1 MTKYFYA
8 VTIFFVSLFI
18 STDTFASHG
27 QGADITYECLGNG
40 QYRIIYQFYRDC
52 SGISASTSVTASI
65 VSSCGGTQTLTLTQ
79 DSLPIEVSNL
89 CSTSSS
95 TCAGGTLPGV
105 QRYSYS
111 AIITLPPGCIY
122 TVSYGECCRNTSNNL
137 ASSQSFDLYVEA
149 TINTNNSLC
158 NNGPRFTSYP
168 VPYYCIG
175 QTYNYSHGTVE
186 LDGDSL
192 YFTLVAPLDFN
203 NTPITY
209 TAPYSP
215 TNPMPTGSGFV
226 FDPLTGQMT
235 FRPTT
240 VGNYVVAV
248 RVDEYRNGVLIGT
261 TLRDIQIVVIN
272 CNNIPPVVASNITT
286 GNSSGGTVIDNNS
299 LGVCPGGNVTFTIS
313 AYDPTGQTVN
323 FNSNISQSIP
333 GATLTRTPINGRQ
346 DSILI
351 TFTWSPS
358 AADSGFRYFTLTVT
372 DGNCPIP
379 GNQIFTY
386 DITVLKGVTLGPDRA
401 YCPVGGPI
409 VVNAT
414 GANTF
419 SWTTLAGGPP
429 VGMISSNIDSTV
441 VSFAPTVTTTYV
453 AKSNLIGG
461 CKSSDTITIRR
472 VADFSSTIRTSRDT
486 VCKYGTALI
495 TSSAFPDSVGPYT
508 YTWTP
513 MSAISLVQ
521 DSVATVA
528 PLTTTTFVVGVTSKD
543 GCYLRK
549 DSAKIVVSGIG
560 PKVNITADK
569 NYICPGDTIQL
580 TPKIQNLEC
589 GLTPGG
595 LGAACL
601 GGSQFAFD
609 TIGRGTGTST
619 TSTPY
624 RNLWED
630 GRTQYLITAAEL
642 QAQGMQAGTITDLSL
657 FVTTKNSSQPFNGF
671 TIKMGCTGLSA
682 LSASAG
688 FVNGLQIVANPI
700 PYTTV
705 ANSWN
710 THTFDN
716 PYDWDGSSNLIVE
729 VCFDNTSY
737 GGTNDAVRFTT
748 AFAGAT
754 LYRQTDGAVGC
765 NLTTP
770 TASTERP
777 NFLFGSC
784 IPPLTGYTYT
794 WTPTNDLT
802 CTACPNPRVALKS
815 NTTYKLTVN
824 DGNCSGDSVIQL
836 FINPNVQVSAGKDT
850 VVCGTPATIKVAPL
864 NPATPVC
871 IPNYSLATIPYS
883 AKISPTPTTVNFTQ
897 NCSTGQTHDRFA
909 GPITLPFPFQFYCN
923 SYNDIYITQ
932 NGYVTFNPATC
943 TGTPQTL
950 PNAATPNNMIALCYA
965 DLGTAGF
972 TGGGGSVEYST
983 SGVAPNRIFT
993 VKYNNVQFAYTT
1005 SVINGEIQLYETTN
1019 NVEVHTFLQNRLT
1032 ANKVQGVENSTGTL
1046 AVTVPGRNNQVW
1058 SVATPEAY
1066 RFKPQY
1072 NGSFVTNVAWT
1083 PSLGLSDTSIAN
1095 PIANPATNTCYQ
1107 AVVTYNDDCVVRD
1120 TVCVNVST
1128 YPYTLT
1134 LSPDTICPGDTAQI
1148 TMTGPGVS
1156 YAWTP
1161 ANLLSDSSISNPK
1174 ATVVNTTKFTVLS
1187 ANADGCVVRDSIF
1200 VPTYPAPVINLP
1212 GDRSICPYDSF
1223 QIAPNGGPYTQF
1235 EWYSLATGNTVI
1247 STAPSIFAKPGNS
1260 YYVRVKSA
1268 NSSCF
1273 NYSADTFDLTPFTL
1287 TPIVAVGAGTICDG
1301 DSVVLQANA
1310 GLSNY
1315 QWSNG
1320 TTIVSTTQLNVVKT
1334 AGTYFYT
1341 ATDPNGCNLRSN
1353 DAIVNVDANPV
1364 IAFNTVKN
1372 PICPGD
1378 VINLNAGLESGV
1390 IYSWTPGGVV
1400 DSIAISQAGTYSVT
1414 ADRNGCIRT
1423 ATYVVNAA
1431 TPPTVTLPADV
1442 STCGCSYNATLTS
1455 TVSATTAVTYA
1466 WSNGDSTADISVTKS
1481 GTYIVTVTDGNQCTA
1496 SATQRTDVYCLDV
1509 HAKATKST
1517 VNKGDSTVL
1526 SVETINTSYVPNLKY
1541 VWTPDSLLTSPLR
1554 MTTGAK
1560 PNNTTTYTVVATDDL
1575 HGCSA
1580 SDTITIGVVVPGLYR
1595 MPTGFTPN
1603 GDGGND
1609 YFYPF
1614 FPPGSSATVQVLR
1627 VYNRWGQL
1635 VYSGAVSPGWDGKVA
1650 GQKAPYDT
1658 YTYYIEIRI
1667 PDANQPSGYTID
1679 IVTGS
1684 FALLY

>member
-65 VSSCGGTQTLTLTQ
+65 VSSCGGTQTVTLTQ

-111 AIITLPPGCIY
+111 AIVTLPPGCIY

-286 GNSSGGTVIDNNS
+286 ANSSGGTVIDNNS

-595 LGAACL
+595 LGAACP

-802 CTACPNPRVALKS
+802 CTTCLNPKVALKS

-1466 WSNGDSTADISVTKS
+1466 WSNGDSTSDISVTKS

-1509 HAKATKST
+1509 NAKATKST

-1526 SVETINTSYVPNLKY
+1526 SVDTINTNYVPSLKY
-1541 VWTPDSLLTSPLR
+1541 VWTPDSSLTSPLR